1 MTKSPPSS
9 GWPADEEIKP
19 AVLDYLQNLLGVSTM
34 DLYYL
39 IGMGRGAARRTVTTS
54 GGRTSVAD
62 PALALLTRY
71 YLRFPDIAR
80 QLIPPAPHP
89 KEVFEQLNAGCDE
102 DNLRVSKRLFALLL
116 GRNATFPTQAFQP
129 YIQPTALMARLLF
142 AISQDIRIRGPAE
155 ALKNLEAFAETERQ
169 IRELPFVSDAGTWRP
184 SAQRKRGRLPVARKA
199 ASPEKVQTRTPTRVK
214 RAPKAQGTASRRKS
228 HG

>member
-1 MTKSPPSS
+1 MTKSPPSP

-19 AVLDYLQNLLGVSTM
+19 AVLDYLQNVLGVSTM

-39 IGMGRGAARRTVTTS
+39 MGLGRGGARRTVTAPS
-54 GGRTSVAD
+54 GRTSVAD

-89 KEVFEQLNAGCDE
+89 KEIFDQLNAGCEE
-102 DNLRVSKRLFALLL
+102 DNLRVSKRRFALLL

-129 YIQPTALMARLLF
+129 YIQPTALMARLLL
-142 AISQDIRIRGPAE
+142 AISQDIRVRGPAE
-155 ALKNLEAFAETERQ
+155 ALKNLEAFAESEMHV
-169 IRELPFVSDAGTWRP
+169 RELSFVSDAGTWRP
-184 SAQRKRGRLPVARKA
+184 SAQRKRNRTPAPKA
-199 ASPEKVQTRTPTRVK
+199 AKPQNTEARTSTRGK
-214 RAPKAQGTASRRKS
+214 RAPKGEGVANRRKP

>member
-1 MTKSPPSS
+1 MTKSPPSP

-19 AVLDYLQNLLGVSTM
+19 AVLDYLQNVLGVSTM

-39 IGMGRGAARRTVTTS
+39 MGLGRGAARRTVTAPS
-54 GGRTSVAD
+54 GRTSVAD

-89 KEVFEQLNAGCDE
+89 KEVFDQLNAGCEE
-102 DNLRVSKRLFALLL
+102 DNLRVSKRRFALLL

-129 YIQPTALMARLLF
+129 YIQPTALMARLLL
-142 AISQDIRIRGPAE
+142 AISQDIRVRGPAE
-155 ALKNLEAFAETERQ
+155 ALKNLEAFAESEMHV
-169 IRELPFVSDAGTWRP
+169 RELSFVSDAGTWRP
-184 SAQRKRGRLPVARKA
+184 SAQRKRDRTPAPKA
-199 ASPEKVQTRTPTRVK
+199 AKPPKTGARAATRGK
-214 RAPKAQGTASRRKS
+214 RAPKGKGPVNWRKP

>member
-1 MTKSPPSS
+1 MTKAPSS
-9 GWPADEEIKP
+9 PAWPADEEIKP

-39 IGMGRGAARRTVTTS
+39 IGLGRGAARRTVATS

-62 PALALLTRY
+62 PALALLVRY
-71 YLRFPDIAR
+71 YLHFPDIAR
-80 QLIPPAPHP
+80 QLIPPTPHP

-102 DNLRVSKRLFALLL
+102 DNLRVSKRRFALLL

-142 AISQDIRIRGPAE
+142 AISQDIRTRGPAE
-155 ALKNLEAFAETERQ
+155 ALKNLEAFAESEMR
-169 IRELPFVSDAGTWRP
+169 IRELSFVSDAGTWRP
-184 SAQRKRGRLPVARKA
+184 SAQRKRNRLPARKA
-199 ASPEKVQTRTPTRVK
+199 AHPAKATARTSTRIK
-214 RAPKAQGTASRRKS
+214 RAPKAQGIANRRKPR
-228 HG
+228 G

>member
-19 AVLDYLQNLLGVSTM
+19 AVLDFLQNVLGVSTM

-39 IGMGRGAARRTVTTS
+39 IGLGRGAARRTVTAPS
-54 GGRTSVAD
+54 GRTSVAD
-62 PALALLTRY
+62 PTLALLTRY

-89 KEVFEQLNAGCDE
+89 KEVFEQLNAGCEE
-102 DNLRVSKRLFALLL
+102 DNLRISKRRFALLL

-142 AISQDIRIRGPAE
+142 AISQDIRVRGPAE
-155 ALKNLEAFAETERQ
+155 ALKNLEAFAESEMR
-169 IRELPFVSDAGTWRP
+169 IRELSFVSDAGTWRP
-184 SAQRKRGRLPVARKA
+184 SAQRKRNRLPARKA
-199 ASPEKVQTRTPTRVK
+199 ASPSKAAARASTRVK
-214 RAPKAQGTASRRKS
+214 RAPKAKGATNRRKS